1 MLKVSQQSRGDFE
14 NNRQFQVISYPHE
27 NVSLNSIF
35 PQGWDRL
42 SIAINAANEEKIRQ
56 FIDLSTSEQ
65 HCVLAEI
72 TRQWKTIFTGQSSP
86 SQISTKHDYLN
97 KISNDMIT
105 LLRNW
110 SNGKSKFYAFFNR
123 PLNQPIRSISWH
135 LYLSNANL
143 IELSIIRLFSYLL
156 WNLIEKWCLFLDSEK
171 FRDDLSNHPQSVLS
185 PMDMEIHDKC
195 EYFISFL
202 PCASQIRNSLQ
213 IVQAM
218 KTILSYYRSQFI
230 DQRNLTQAEY
240 YYLIPIVNVQQT
252 DLSKSLETFL
262 SDSHEMYQ
270 TFIDT
275 LPKPLKYIHL
285 NNSIET
291 FDLWF
296 EKVEYHLNRID
307 PFICNHIQT
316 VLQDDLVPHS
326 QCMKNDVLY
335 FLRKSCSSWFHY
347 MFINCLTM
355 DTLLF
360 VWDQYLITK
369 DLPNFHDELL
379 PAVTTTIVLIL
390 KDFIVECKKASE
402 IGRILKTKPV
412 LIETHQFQSIFSR
425 FFLVNS
431 LSKTIVIHQTQINQ
445 SANPVHD
452 LLTRITKT
460 VNLVTHGEETKRA
473 ELDRQTTSTIR
484 TYRFDLMMSKLH
496 CSSSKESELQIA
508 IKRVQTRYLLNQNA
522 PLSSDLC

>member
-1 MLKVSQQSRGDFE
+1 MLKVSQQSKGNFE
-14 NNRQFQVISYPHE
+14 NNRQFQVISYPDE

-42 SIAINAANEEKIRQ
+42 STAINAANDEKLRK
-56 FIDLSTSEQ
+56 FIDLSASEQ
-65 HCVLAEI
+65 QCVLAEI
-72 TRQWKTIFTGQSSP
+72 RRQWKTMFTEESNSFLIENFAELLVSAGSS
-86 SQISTKHDYLN
+86 SQVSPKHDYLTE
-97 KISNDMIT
+97 ISNDMIT

-110 SNGKSKFYAFFNR
+110 SNEKSKFYAFFNR
-123 PLNQPIRSISWH
+123 PLSQPIRSISWH
-135 LYLSNANL
+135 LYLSNAN
-143 IELSIIRLFSYLL
+143 YP
-156 WNLIEKWCLFLDSEK
+156 EK

-195 EYFISFL
+195 DYFISFL
-202 PCASQIRNSLQ
+202 PCASEIQKSLQ
-213 IVQAM
+213 TVQAM
-218 KTILSYYRSQFI
+218 KAILSYYRSQFI

-240 YYLIPIVNVQQT
+240 YYLIPIVYVQQT

-262 SDSHEMYQ
+262 SDSIEMYQ

-307 PFICNHIQT
+307 PFIWNHIQT
-316 VLQDDLVPHS
+316 VLQNNLVSRS

-369 DLPNFHDELL
+369 DLPNFYDELL
-379 PAVTTTIVLIL
+379 PAVTTAIIVIL
-390 KDFIVECKKASE
+390 KDFIVECKKTSE
-402 IGRILKTKPV
+402 IERILKTKPA
-412 LIETHQFQSIFSR
+412 LIETYQFQSTFSR

-431 LSKTIVIHQTQINQ
+431 PSKTIVIRPTRINQ
-445 SANPVHD
+445 STNPVHD

-460 VNLVTHGEETKRA
+460 FNLVTHGEGTKRA
-473 ELDRQTTSTIR
+473 ELDRRTTSTIR
-484 TYRFDLMMSKLH
+484 TYRFDLMMSKFH

-508 IKRVQTRYLLNQNA
+508 IKRVQTRYLMDQNA
-522 PLSSDLC
+522 PLFSDLR